1 MNDTSTKNLNKNNK
15 REFKIN
21 SKFVISMF
29 SILIGIL
36 IGMALMAIVGYNPV
50 YLFESLI
57 QGNFGNLQAFGN
69 LLATTTWLAFLG
81 LSMVVSF
88 RANIFNIGISAQMV
102 GGGLAGYLFAALV
115 DSPNKLG
122 MIGSIL
128 IPVAVGTLIALFIA
142 FLKNKFKVNEVVS
155 SIMIN
160 WSIYWV
166 YRYFKNPINAPYLFD
181 GGSTTINVAYEN
193 SLKMDWLTNLFDGS
207 FINITIFILILVVPI
222 IWFLYNKTIFGVKQ
236 DILGNNANVANYVG
250 INKKAEVYKAMAL
263 SGALAGMAGA
273 SFYLGANDSLT
284 YVSSDLAPEAFNGI
298 TIALIGFNSP
308 IGAMFG
314 AIFVGMFENSKTY
327 LSVFATREIA
337 SLITAVIIWIL
348 AFSNYFILQKPQEK
362 FFRWLNT
369 DSPKY
374 LEKKRREE
382 GLSLEDENNK
392 NKEIINKNS
401 KDKDSEE
408 LKQKNKEKK

>member
-1 MNDTSTKNLNKNNK
+1 MNDTNTTNVNKK
-15 REFKIN
+15 EETSKKVN
-21 SKFVISMF
+21 SKFVISIF

-36 IGMALMAIVGYNPV
+36 IGMFLMAIVGYNPI
-50 YLFESLI
+50 YLFEALI

-69 LLATTTWLAFLG
+69 LLATITWLAFLG
-81 LSMVVSF
+81 LAMVVSF

-115 DSPNKLG
+115 QSPNKIG
-122 MIGSIL
+122 MLGSIF
-128 IPVAVGTLIALFIA
+128 IPVFVGVLIALFIA
-142 FLKNKFKVNEVVS
+142 FLKNRFRVNEVVS

-181 GGSTTINVAYEN
+181 GGSTTINIAYEN
-193 SLKMDWLTNLFDGS
+193 SLKVDWLTNLFDGS
-207 FINITIFILILVVPI
+207 FINISIFILILVVPI

-236 DILGNNANVANYVG
+236 DILGNNASVANYVG

-263 SGALAGMAGA
+263 SGGLAGMAGA

-308 IGAMFG
+308 IGSIFG

-337 SLITAVIIWIL
+337 NLITAIIIWIL
-348 AFSNYFILQKPQEK
+348 AFSNYFILQRPQEK
-362 FFRWLNT
+362 FFKWLNI

-374 LEKKRREE
+374 LEKKQSKEFSQEE
-382 GLSLEDENNK
+382 INSR
-392 NKEIINKNS
+392 NKEIIEKNS
-401 KDKDSEE
+401 KEKTQDE
-408 LKQKNKEKK
+408 LNQKNKEKK